1 MLDHFLLKKESTTLE
16 SILPLLEDEILRKSS
31 LLTKQP

>member
-1 MLDHFLLKKESTTLE
+1 MLDHFLLEKESTTLE

-31 LLTKQP
+31 K